1 VGVLFL
7 KNGGVK
13 KMAEN
18 QKKYRFET
26 LSVHGG
32 LSPDPV
38 TGARAVPIYQ
48 NNAYQ
53 FKSTEHA
60 ANLFA
65 LAEPGYIYTRI
76 HNPTTTVFEERV
88 SLLEGGVGALAVASG
103 MAAITLGILN
113 LAEAGDE
120 IVSASTLYGGTYNL
134 FAVTLPKYGIKV
146 RFVDAENPE
155 NFRAAITPKT
165 KAVFAETI
173 GNPSLQVLDIEKV
186 AEIAHESGVPLII
199 DNTFATPYL
208 CRPIEYGADIVVHS
222 ATKWL
227 LGNGTTTGGV
237 IVDGGKFDW
246 NSSKFPGFTTPDS
259 SYHDLVYAEA
269 IGAAAYIVKARVQ
282 LLRDLGP
289 ALSPQNAFL
298 FTLGLETLHVR
309 MKEHVA
315 NTQKVVE
322 YLENHSAV
330 TWVSYPGHP
339 SHPDCELAKKYLP
352 KGAGSMVVFGIK
364 GGKEAGAKL
373 IDSISLWAHVANVG
387 DAKSLIIHPASTTH
401 QQLDAEGLKA
411 AGVSEDL
418 IRLSIG
424 IENVDDLIE
433 DLEFAIE
440 QATGLSSLKT
450 NA

>member
-1 VGVLFL
+1 MTE
-7 KNGGVK
+7 K
-13 KMAEN
+13 

-26 LSVHGG
+26 LGVHGG

-53 FKSTEHA
+53 FKDTEHA
-60 ANLFA
+60 ANLFG
-65 LAEPGYIYTRI
+65 LKEPGYIYTRI
-76 HNPTTTVFEERV
+76 HNPTVTVFEERV
-88 SLLEGGVGALAVASG
+88 ALLEGGVGALAVASG
-103 MAAITLGILN
+103 MAAITLAILN
-113 LAEAGDE
+113 IAEAGDE
-120 IVSASTLYGGTYNL
+120 IVSASTLYGGTFNL

-146 RFVDAENPE
+146 KFVDPADPE
-155 NFRAAITPKT
+155 NFRAAITEKT

-173 GNPSLQVLDIEKV
+173 GNPSLTILDIEKV
-186 AEIAHESGVPLII
+186 AEIAHQAGIPLII

-208 CRPIEYGADIVVHS
+208 CRPIEHGADIVIHS

-227 LGNGTTTGGV
+227 LGNGTTLGGV

-246 NSSKFPGFTTPDS
+246 NSRKFPGFTTPDP

-269 IGAAAYIVKARVQ
+269 LGPVAYIVKARVQ

-289 ALSPQNAFL
+289 ALSPQNAFQ

-322 YLENHSAV
+322 YLENHPAV
-330 TWVSYPGHP
+330 EWVSYPGHP
-339 SHPDCELAKKYLP
+339 SHPDYELAKKYLP
-352 KGAGSMVVFGIK
+352 KGAGSVVIFGIK
-364 GGKEAGAKL
+364 GGREAGAKL
-373 IDSISLWAHVANVG
+373 INAITLWAHVANVG

-401 QQLDAEGLKA
+401 QQLDEEGLKA
-411 AGVSEDL
+411 SGVSEDL

-424 IENVDDLIE
+424 IENAEDLIE
-433 DLEFAIE
+433 DLEDAIE
-440 QATGLSSLKT
+440 VATGLTSLKT
-450 NA
+450 KA

>member
-1 VGVLFL
+1 MGE
-7 KNGGVK
+7 K
-13 KMAEN
+13 KK
-18 QKKYRFET
+18 QYRLET
-26 LSVHGG
+26 IGVHGG
-32 LSPDPV
+32 LSADPV

-53 FKSTEHA
+53 FQNTEHA

-65 LAEPGYIYTRI
+65 LKEPGYIYTRI
-76 HNPTTTVFEERV
+76 HNPTVTVFEERV

-103 MAAITLGILN
+103 MAAISLAILN

-120 IVSASTLYGGTYNL
+120 IVASSQLYGGTHNL

-146 RFVDAENPE
+146 HFVDPDDPE
-155 NFRAAITPKT
+155 NIRNAITEKT

-173 GNPSLQVLDIEKV
+173 GNPSLRVLDIEKV
-186 AEIAHESGVPLII
+186 ASIAHEYGIPLIV

-208 CRPIEYGADIVVHS
+208 CRPIEHGADIVIHS

-227 LGNGTTTGGV
+227 LGNGTTLGGV

-246 NSSKFPGFTTPDS
+246 KSPKFPGFTKPDP
-259 SYHDLVYAEA
+259 SYHDLVYSEA
-269 IGAAAYIVKARVQ
+269 LGPLAFIIKARVQ

-289 ALSPQNAFL
+289 SLSPQNAFQ

-315 NTQKVVE
+315 NTNKVVE
-322 YLENHSAV
+322 YLEQHPAV
-330 TWVSYPGHP
+330 EWLSYPGNKTHK
-339 SHPDCELAKKYLP
+339 DKNLADKYLP
-352 KGAGSMVVFGIK
+352 KGAGAIVVFGIR
-364 GGKEAGAKL
+364 GGRRAGAKL
-373 IDSISLWAHVANVG
+373 IDTVTLWAHVANVG

-401 QQLDAEGLKA
+401 QQLDAEGLRSS
-411 AGVSEDL
+411 GVTEDL

-424 IENVDDLIE
+424 IENVEDLIE

-440 QATGLSSLKT
+440 QATGVTSQT
-450 NA
+450 TTV

>member
-1 VGVLFL
+1 MG
-7 KNGGVK
+7 KD
-13 KMAEN
+13 

-26 LSVHGG
+26 LSVRGG
-32 LSPDPV
+32 LSPDPT
-38 TGARAVPIYQ
+38 TGALVVPIYQ

-53 FKSTEHA
+53 FKNTENA

-76 HNPTTTVFEERV
+76 HNPTTTVFEDRV
-88 SLLEGGVGALAVASG
+88 ALLEGGVGALAVASG
-103 MAAITLGILN
+103 MAAITLAILN
-113 LAEAGDE
+113 IAEAGDE
-120 IVSASTLYGGTYNL
+120 IVSASNLYGGTYNL
-134 FAVTLPKYGIKV
+134 FAVTLPRYGIKV
-146 RFVDAENPE
+146 TFVDPEDPE
-155 NFRAAITPKT
+155 NFRTAITEKT

-173 GNPSLQVLDIEKV
+173 GNPSLRVLDIEKV
-186 AEIAHESGVPLII
+186 ADIAHEAGIPLII

-208 CRPIEYGADIVVHS
+208 CRPIEFGADIVIHS

-227 LGNGTTTGGV
+227 LGNGTSTGGI

-246 NSSKFPGFTTPDS
+246 NSRKFPGFTTPDA

-269 IGAAAYIVKARVQ
+269 LGAAAYIVKARVQ

-289 ALSPQNAFL
+289 ALSPQNAFQ
-298 FTLGLETLHVR
+298 FVLGLETLHVR

-315 NTQKVVE
+315 NAQKVVE
-322 YLENHSAV
+322 YLVNHPAV
-330 TWVSYPGHP
+330 EWVSYPGHT
-339 SHPDCELAKKYLP
+339 SSPDYELTKKYLP

-373 IDSISLWAHVANVG
+373 INSITLWAHVANVG

-418 IRLSIG
+418 IRLSVG
-424 IENVDDLIE
+424 IENVEDLIE
-433 DLEFAIE
+433 DLEYAIE
-440 QATGLSSLKT
+440 AATGVSSIKT
-450 NA
+450 KA

>member
-1 VGVLFL
+1 MIFHST
-7 KNGGVK
+7 
-13 KMAEN
+13 KMKEEKRMGEN

-32 LSPDPV
+32 LAPDPV

-65 LAEPGYIYTRI
+65 LSETGYIYTRI

-88 SLLEGGVGALAVASG
+88 ALLEGGVGALAVASG
-103 MAAITLGILN
+103 MAAITLAILN
-113 LAEAGDE
+113 IAEAGDE

-146 RFVDAENPE
+146 KFVDPEKPE
-155 NFRAAITPKT
+155 NFREAITEKT

-173 GNPSLQVLDIEKV
+173 GNPSLQVLDIEKI
-186 AEIAHESGVPLII
+186 AEVAHEAGIPLII

-208 CRPIEYGADIVVHS
+208 CRPIEYGANIVVHS

-246 NSSKFPGFTTPDS
+246 NSRKFPGFTTPDA
-259 SYHDLVYAEA
+259 SYHNLVYAQSL
-269 IGAAAYIVKARVQ
+269 GAAAYISKARVQ

-289 ALSPQNAFL
+289 SLSPQNAFL

-315 NTQKVVE
+315 NTKKVVE
-322 YLENHSAV
+322 YLLSHPAV
-330 TWVSYPGHP
+330 EWVSYPGHS
-339 SHPDCELAKKYLP
+339 SHPNYELAQKYLP
-352 KGAGSMVVFGIK
+352 KGAGSIVVFGIK
-364 GGKEAGAKL
+364 GGREAGAKL
-373 IDSISLWAHVANVG
+373 IDSITLWAHVANVG

-411 AGVSEDL
+411 SGVSEDL

-424 IENVDDLIE
+424 IENVEDLIE
-433 DLEFAIE
+433 DLETAIE
-440 QATGLSSLKT
+440 AATGVTSITSK
-450 NA
+450 A

>member
-1 VGVLFL
+1 LF
-7 KNGGVK
+7 
-13 KMAEN
+13 
-18 QKKYRFET
+18 
-26 LSVHGG
+26 S
-32 LSPDPV
+32 
-38 TGARAVPIYQ
+38 
-48 NNAYQ
+48 
-53 FKSTEHA
+53 
-60 ANLFA
+60 

-88 SLLEGGVGALAVASG
+88 ALLEGGVGALAVASG
-103 MAAITLGILN
+103 MAAITLAVLN
-113 LAEAGDE
+113 LAQAGDE

-134 FAVTLPKYGIKV
+134 FAVTLPKYGINVK
-146 RFVDAENPE
+146 FVDPENPD
-155 NFRAAITPKT
+155 NFRAAITEKT

-186 AEIAHESGVPLII
+186 AEIAHEAGVPLIV

-208 CRPIEYGADIVVHS
+208 CRPIEHGADIVVHS

-246 NSSKFPGFTTPDS
+246 NSPKFPGFTTPDA

-269 IGAAAYIVKARVQ
+269 LGAIAYIIKARVQ

-289 ALSPQNAFL
+289 ALSPQNAFQ
-298 FTLGLETLHVR
+298 FVLGLETLHVR

-315 NTQKVVE
+315 NTKQVVQ
-322 YLENHSAV
+322 YLKNHPAV
-330 TWVSYPGHP
+330 DWISYPGDP
-339 SHPDCELAKKYLP
+339 SHPDYDLAQKYLP

-373 IDSISLWAHVANVG
+373 INAITLWAHVANVG

-411 AGVSEDL
+411 SGVTEDL

-424 IENVDDLIE
+424 IENVEDLIE
-433 DLEFAIE
+433 DLEYAIE
-440 QATGLSSLKT
+440 VATGLSSLKT